1 MPQEYP
7 VQVILSELDKPSEIP
22 FALLKDLQQMY
33 SKNGATSKDLGSRAC
48 LLLLQP

>member
-1 MPQEYP
+1 MFQEYP
-7 VQVILSELDKPSEIP
+7 IEVMLSELDKPSQMP
-22 FALLKDLQQMY
+22 LALLQQMY